1 MNSPNKHKTLTVGV
15 VMPAYRAAATICR
28 AVDSVLSQTYPADEI
43 LVIDDE
49 SPEDL
54 AAVLARYGKRVT
66 LVRQSR
72 GGAAAARNR
81 GIELAHGD
89 LVAFLDADDQWLP
102 EKLDQCLQ
110 VLRQHPDVG
119 FVASRY
125 IVQEAEN
132 KPAEITGPRPSWC
145 GHPIRGGGPML
156 LGFAKSTTTTTVVAR
171 RGLLQQN
178 RFDTTL
184 TTAED
189 RDLWLRL
196 LAAGEAYFLSTPL
209 CIVHLRGDS
218 LSHGN
223 IAVDCTC
230 MLRAIERYRTIL
242 GPLAY
247 RRERSLVYY
256 KWAVGLSV
264 GWPALSQLARAVWLW
279 PLPYSARRT
288 RCRWA
293 RPRTLAAILSRSC
306 MTPPLARGLLRSG
319 VEIKPTFG
327 PSVSGDACVALGR
340 RFCVLQRERGASPAA
355 NPLTKMPV

>member
-1 MNSPNKHKTLTVGV
+1 MNLPNRSKHLTVSV
-15 VMPAYRAAATICR
+15 VIPAYRAAATICR
-28 AVDSVLSQTYPADEI
+28 AIDSVLAQTCPADEI

-54 AAVLARYGKRVT
+54 AVVLGRYGKRVT
-66 LVRQSR
+66 LVRQPK

-81 GIELAHGD
+81 GIELARGD

-110 VLRQHPDVG
+110 VLRQHPQVG

-125 IVQEAEN
+125 IVQDAEN
-132 KPAEITGPRPSWC
+132 GPVETAGPLSSWC
-145 GHPIRGGGPML
+145 GRPIRGEGPIL
-156 LGFAKSTTTTTVVAR
+156 LEFAKSTSTPTVVVR
-171 RGLLQQN
+171 RGSLQQI

-196 LAAGEAYFLSTPL
+196 LAASDAYFLSTPL
-209 CIVHLRGDS
+209 CIVHLRVKS

-230 MLRAIERYRTIL
+230 MLRVLDRYRAIL
-242 GPLAY
+242 GPLAC
-247 RRERSLVYY
+247 RRERSLVHY

-264 GWPALSQLARAVWLW
+264 GWPALSQLARAMWLW
-279 PLPYSARRT
+279 PLPYSTART
-288 RCRWA
+288 RCGWA
-293 RPRTLAAILSRSC
+293 RPRTFAAILRRYC
-306 MTPPLARGLLRSG
+306 W
-319 VEIKPTFG
+319 
-327 PSVSGDACVALGR
+327 GR
-340 RFCVLQRERGASPAA
+340 
-355 NPLTKMPV
+355 